1 MHALPFEKRRA
12 KILVKRQAETD
23 PKYGCAPEKRP
34 AEELIQYGIVN
45 LNKPAGPTSHQVS
58 DYVQRVLH
66 IDKAGHSGTLDPGV
80 TGVLPTA
87 LGRATRIVQ
96 MLLTAG
102 KEYVGVMH
110 LHDEVP
116 TKELEA
122 AIKKFTGAIMQLPP
136 LRSAV
141 KRELRKR
148 EIYYFDVIEVHG
160 KDVLFKVGCEAGTY
174 IRKLCHDLG
183 LALKTGAHMA
193 QLHRTKAG
201 PFTDEDYVT
210 LQDLEDAYHYWK
222 NEGNDKLLRAC
233 IKPVEAGA
241 AHLPKV
247 WVQDSAVDTVCHGA
261 TLKIPG
267 IVKLDADVTQ
277 GKPVAIFTLKNELVA
292 LGDASQ
298 NAEDI
303 MKAERGE
310 AVKTHKVFMP
320 PGTYPAP
327 ARPAVSTAPA

>member
-1 MHALPFEKRRA
+1 MHVLPFEKRRA

-23 PKYGCAPEKRP
+23 PNFGCFPEKRP
-34 AEELIQYGIVN
+34 ADVLVQYGIIN
-45 LNKPAGPTSHQVS
+45 LNKPAGPTSHMVS
-58 DYVQRVLH
+58 DYVQKILH

-110 LHDEVP
+110 LHDDIP
-116 TKELEA
+116 TKDLEA
-122 AIKKFTGAIMQLPP
+122 AIKKFVGTITQLPP

-141 KRELRKR
+141 KRELRQR
-148 EIYYFDVIEVHG
+148 EIYYFDVLEVQG
-160 KDVLFKVGCEAGTY
+160 KDILFKVGCQAGTY

-183 LALKTGAHMA
+183 LALKVGAHMA
-193 QLHRTKAG
+193 KLHRTKAG

-210 LQDLEDAYHYWK
+210 LQDIEDAIWYWK
-222 NEGNDKLLRAC
+222 NEHNDKLLRQC
-233 IKPVEAGA
+233 IKSVEAGV

-247 WVQDSAVDTVCHGA
+247 WVQDSAVDTICHGA
-261 TLKIPG
+261 TLKVPG
-267 IVKLDADVTQ
+267 IVKLDADIAPGQ
-277 GKPVAIFTLKNELVA
+277 PIAILTLKNELIA
-292 LGDASQ
+292 LGEAQLS
-298 NAEDI
+298 AEDL
-303 MKAERGE
+303 MRLERGE
-310 AVKTHKVFMP
+310 AVKTRKVFML

-327 ARPAVSTAPA
+327 TPRA

>member
-1 MHALPFEKRRA
+1 MQALPFEKRRA
-12 KILVKRQAETD
+12 KLLEKRHAETD
-23 PKYGCAPEKRP
+23 PAFGGSPENRT
-34 AEELIQYGIVN
+34 ADVLLDYGIVN

-58 DYVQRVLH
+58 DYLQRVLH
-66 IDKAGHSGTLDPGV
+66 IEKAGHSGTLDPGV
-80 TGVLPTA
+80 TGVLPVA

-122 AIKKFTGAIMQLPP
+122 AIKKFTGKIMQLPP
-136 LRSAV
+136 LRSAI
-141 KRELRKR
+141 KRQLRQR
-148 EIYYFDVIEVHG
+148 EIYYFEVLEVKG

-193 QLHRTKAG
+193 SLHRTKAG

-210 LQDLEDAYHYWK
+210 MQDLEDAYWYWK
-222 NEGNDKLLRAC
+222 NENNDKLLRTC
-233 IKPVEAGA
+233 IKPVESGV

-247 WVQDSAVDTVCHGA
+247 YVQDSAVDTICHGA
-261 TLKIPG
+261 SLKVPG
-267 IVKLDADVTQ
+267 IVKLDSDVAK
-277 GKPVAIFTLKNELVA
+277 GVHVAIMTLKNELIA
-292 LGDASQ
+292 LGEAQ
-298 NAEDI
+298 QTAEEI
-303 MKAERGE
+303 LKAERGE
-310 AVKTHKVFMP
+310 AVKTHKVFML
-320 PGTYPAP
+320 PGTYP
-327 ARPAVSTAPA
+327 SKKTSE

>member
-12 KILVKRQAETD
+12 KLLV
-23 PKYGCAPEKRP
+23 KRP
-34 AEELIQYGIVN
+34 AETDTKYGCVPESRPADVLLQYGIVN

-58 DYVQRVLH
+58 DYLQKILH

-80 TGVLPTA
+80 TGVLPVA

-102 KEYVGVMH
+102 KEYIGVMH

-116 TKELEA
+116 TKVLEA
-122 AIKKFTGAIMQLPP
+122 AVKKFIGPIQQLPP
-136 LRSAV
+136 VRSAI
-141 KRELRKR
+141 KRQLRTR
-148 EIYYFDVIEVHG
+148 EVYYFDILEIQG
-160 KDVLFKVGCEAGTY
+160 KEVLFRVGCEAGTY

-201 PFTDEDYVT
+201 PFTDGDYVT
-210 LQDLEDAYHYWK
+210 MQDLEDAFWYWK
-222 NEGNDKLLRAC
+222 NEQNDKLLKKC
-233 IKPVEAGA
+233 IVPVESGV

-247 WVQDSAVDTVCHGA
+247 YIQDSAVDTVCHGA
-261 TLKIPG
+261 SLKVPG
-267 IVKLDADVTQ
+267 IVKLDADIVK
-277 GKPVAIFTLKNELVA
+277 GKTIAIMTLKNELVA
-292 LGDASQ
+292 LGDAQQ

-310 AVKTHKVFMP
+310 AVKTHKVFMLT
-320 PGTYPAP
+320 GTYPAP
-327 ARPAVSTAPA
+327 VKTASPA

>member
-12 KILVKRQAETD
+12 KILVKRPAETD
-23 PKYGCAPEKRP
+23 PNFGCAPDKRP
-34 AEELIQYGIVN
+34 TEVLIQYGIVN

-58 DYVQRVLH
+58 DYLQRALH

-80 TGVLPTA
+80 TGVLPIA
-87 LGRATRIVQ
+87 LGSATRIVQ

-122 AIKKFTGAIMQLPP
+122 AIKKFTGTITQLPP
-136 LRSAV
+136 VRSAI
-141 KRELRKR
+141 KRQLRQR
-148 EIYYFDVIEVHG
+148 EIYYFDVFEVLG
-160 KDVLFKVGCEAGTY
+160 KDILFKVGCEAGTY
-174 IRKLCHDLG
+174 IRKLCHDVG

-210 LQDLEDAYHYWK
+210 LQDVEDAYWYWK

-233 IKPVEAGA
+233 IKPVESGA

-247 WVQDSAVDTVCHGA
+247 WVQDSAVDTLCHGA
-261 TLKIPG
+261 TLKAPG
-267 IVKLDADVTQ
+267 IVKLDADVTK
-277 GKPVAIFTLKNELVA
+277 GKPVAIMTLKDELIA
-292 LGDASQ
+292 LGDASH
-298 NAEDI
+298 NAEDLL
-303 MKAERGE
+303 KAERGE
-310 AVKTHKVFMP
+310 AVRTRKVFMLT
-320 PGTYPAP
+320 GTYPAQ
-327 ARPAVSTAPA
+327 AKAAVQTNSA

>member
-12 KILVKRQAETD
+12 KVLVKRQAETD
-23 PKYGCAPEKRP
+23 PKHGRVPEQRT
-34 AEELIQYGIVN
+34 AEEIVQYGIIN

-96 MLLTAG
+96 ALLTAG
-102 KEYVGVMH
+102 KEYVGIMH

-116 TKELEA
+116 TKELEV
-122 AIKKFTGAIMQLPP
+122 AIKKFTGIITQLPP

-141 KRELRKR
+141 KRQLRQR
-148 EIYYFDVIEVHG
+148 EVYYFEVLEIQG

-193 QLHRTKAG
+193 SLHRTKAG

-222 NEGNDKLLRAC
+222 NENNDKLLKAC
-233 IKPVEAGA
+233 IRPVESGV

-247 WVQDSAVDTVCHGA
+247 WVQDSAVDSICHGA
-261 TLKIPG
+261 SLKAPG
-267 IVKLDADVTQ
+267 IAKLDADIAK
-277 GKPVAIFTLKNELVA
+277 GMLVAIMTLKNELVA
-292 LGDASQ
+292 LGDAHQTS
-298 NAEDI
+298 EELL
-303 MKAERGE
+303 KAERGE
-310 AVKTHKVFMP
+310 AVKTHKVFMLT
-320 PGTYPAP
+320 GTYPAQTKM
-327 ARPAVSTAPA
+327 S